1 MNTVKRRASLLDGI
15 SREAASLLADKN
27 CPATTFNTLKL
38 MNPMRQLEAVELM
51 CGQGNFTSAFARA
64 ILAATPQTQ
73 LEERP
78 GASRSSRNELT
89 AQLGKLERELAV
101 LQANVTQTD
110 ERYGIE
116 HLHLTVST
124 AYIATLMGNENVSRW
139 MTNRHPELAL
149 QLETISR
156 ESSEARATDKPMVR
170 RLKGIGELSANPIQ
184 LAGTTLECRHR

>member
-1 MNTVKRRASLLDGI
+1 
-15 SREAASLLADKN
+15 
-27 CPATTFNTLKL
+27 